1 FTSKLNATISNDI
14 VTKHRLIRRL
24 TCPLGH
30 NDLLITT
37 RDREIF
43 PVPFYIEINERNGVD
58 ENRLTGGIGLYY
70 Y

>member
-1 FTSKLNATISNDI
+1 M
-14 VTKHRLIRRL
+14 
-24 TCPLGH
+24 GH

-43 PVPFYIEINERNGVD
+43 PVPFYIEINERNRVD
-58 ENRLTGGIGLYY
+58 GNRLTGGIGLYY